1 MNFARYARHPFWQA
15 VAILVLAF
23 VVIEWGIPALPG
35 SAIVPASVVLQ
46 YMATVLV
53 GVLIYVSDSE
63 ERWAL
68 FKAPLHAALVEPRL
82 KPVRVAGLVLLP
94 LLAGAVTLGQVRA
107 TVQAPPSLRSI
118 HPAPPPEITFRGNN
132 VLVTGLDDPLR
143 PSPVSL
149 AAVVDASVR
158 IF

>member
-1 MNFARYARHPFWQA
+1 MNFASYARHPFWQA

-35 SAIVPASVVLQ
+35 SALVPASVVLQ

-68 FKAPLHAALVEPRL
+68 FKAPIAAALVQPRL
-82 KPVRVAGLVLLP
+82 RPVRLAGLVR
-94 LLAGAVTLGQVRA
+94 V
-107 TVQAPPSLRSI
+107 PP
-118 HPAPPPEITFRGNN
+118 F
-132 VLVTGLDDPLR
+132 
-143 PSPVSL
+143 VSL
-149 AAVVDASVR
+149 LTARQDG
-158 IF
+158 

>member
-1 MNFARYARHPFWQA
+1 MNFASYARHPFWQA

-35 SAIVPASVVLQ
+35 SALVPASVVLQ

-68 FKAPLHAALVEPRL
+68 FKAPIAAALVQPRL
-82 KPVRVAGLVLLP
+82 RPVRVAGLVLLP
-94 LLAGAVTLGQVRA
+94 LFVGFVTPGQGRA
-107 TVQAPPSLRSI
+107 TVQAPPSPRAL
-118 HPAPPPEITFRGNN
+118 HPAPPAEITFR
-132 VLVTGLDDPLR
+132 
-143 PSPVSL
+143 
-149 AAVVDASVR
+149 
-158 IF
+158 